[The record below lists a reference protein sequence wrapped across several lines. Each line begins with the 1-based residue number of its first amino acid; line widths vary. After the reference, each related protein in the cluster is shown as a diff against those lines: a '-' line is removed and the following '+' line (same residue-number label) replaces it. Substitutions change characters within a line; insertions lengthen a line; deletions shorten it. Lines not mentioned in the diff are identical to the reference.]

1 MSYLEY
7 KWFIHLYVAATS
19 IIVPAVKLFYLKQY
33 NLLYTH
39 YQRTIFFISDLENEK
54 KKRGKDRQDKLYKVE
69 TWGRKESDK
78 KEMIWRK
85 TG

>member
-7 KWFIHLYVAATS
+7 KWLHSFSTS
-19 IIVPAVKLFYLKQY
+19 VIVPAVKLFYLKQY

-39 YQRTIFFISDLENEK
+39 YQRTIFFHQWFGEWKE
-54 KKRGKDRQDKLYKVE
+54 KRGKDRQDKLYKVE

-85 TG
+85 AG

>member
-1 MSYLEY
+1 MY
-7 KWFIHLYVAATS
+7 IAVTS

-54 KKRGKDRQDKLYKVE
+54 KKGVKIDKTNYIKLKHEGERRVI
-69 TWGRKESDK
+69 K
-78 KEMIWRK
+78 KK
-85 TG
+85 